1 MQWVVVVTAIQEA
14 VRDDMQARVAG
25 FFEAIAT
32 AAPGVGFMLG
42 GVLAQVFT
50 PRVAFATAGFGVLL
64 VVLLGGSVWVLRR
77 GTRDVVAV
85 RADHPLA
92 AIDVPIAEVGTV
104 AMSEVAA
111 APTLPHVP

>member
-1 MQWVVVVTAIQEA
+1 
-14 VRDDMQARVAG
+14 
-25 FFEAIAT
+25 
-32 AAPGVGFMLG
+32 MLG

-50 PRVAFATAGFGVLL
+50 PRVAFATAGFGVLIV
-64 VVLLGGSVWVLRR
+64 VVLGGTWWVLRR
-77 GTRDVVAV
+77 GTRDVVAL

-92 AIDVPIAEVGTV
+92 VIDVPLAEVGTV